1 MTEPK
6 SSWPINIFLPLPRLV
21 RVVPLSEWFFFWIWI
36 IWLSLPASGSAG
48 QSVPEPNWIVSRTW
62 LREQGLPQNS
72 VTSIL
77 QTHDGYIWIG
87 TYNGLAR
94 FDGARF
100 VCFNSDNTPEMSSSR
115 VTSLFEDSNGILWI
129 GHEGGEV
136 TRYSNGTFQDVP
148 VPGHWPTGRI
158 ESIGSDESG
167 DIWALNERGC
177 LARVRDGLV
186 LNAEPGGMRSLA
198 AMVRSDRGHIW
209 IMCNGKVSSLQN
221 GNLQPLNFD
230 RGNTNS
236 LVLGIG
242 LSAEGGLWI
251 AAGDAVSRLKD
262 GIWVE
267 SRPLGTF
274 QKTPCFLKEIKNG
287 IVEMISTDKGLE
299 LIFPDQHIQ
308 IIDLGS
314 GLPSNWVTA
323 LGEDREG
330 DLWVGAGGAGLV
342 LIRESIIKTIKPPEG
357 WQGRAVLSLCN
368 GRDGVVW
375 IRTEGLGVY
384 RYQGD
389 NWQNYSYSNGLA
401 NTYVW
406 SVSEDAMGNLWAGT
420 WGGGF
425 FIKDGDQFVHPPGED
440 NLFLPVPVL
449 LPDKSG
455 GMYAGTG
462 SGLLYYRDGKINWLR
477 GIGNDP
483 TNSVRS
489 LLRDEDGTIWYGT
502 AGEGLFCLSHGAIKQ
517 YQKNDG
523 LPNNFIQCLHR
534 DEEGSIWIGTLGGGL
549 GRLKHGQFATIGQ
562 NQGLSDNVICDIEDD
577 GHGYFWISSYGGIF
591 RVNKTEL
598 NRCANGLSGAVHCV
612 NFGISDGMP
621 TLECSGGFQP
631 AGVKLPDGR
640 LWFPTSRGIVQVDPQ
655 YTKTNTLPPPVIIE
669 DFLVDDRVLK
679 RSSTA
684 GAPLKIAPGNH
695 RFEFRYTALSFVA
708 PEQVRFQNRLDGL
721 NAGWINAGVNRT
733 ANYNFLPP
741 GNYTFHVIAC
751 NNDGVWNETGASL
764 DFTVL
769 PFFWQTAWF
778 DALAVAGIILLVVVA
793 TWYKVR
799 SGMKLKLDLLER
811 QRYVER
817 ERMRIAR
824 DIHDDLGAN
833 LTRINLLSQ
842 TAQRSMHDKSQATK
856 TLDHISSTARQLTRA
871 MDEIVWAIDP
881 QHDTLDS
888 LASYL
893 AKLIQEVFSGSNIR
907 YRLDFP
913 VSLPAWPLT
922 AEVRHNLFLA
932 FKEALHNTLKH
943 SRASE
948 VQVALALGES
958 SFTLKVTDDGCGF
971 NAASRIDSPP
981 TKHPLPPRRN
991 GVANMHQRLREI
1003 GGRCEIQSEPG
1014 RGTQVTFFIPAHR
1027 IAKK

>member
-1 MTEPK
+1 M
-6 SSWPINIFLPLPRLV
+6 WL
-21 RVVPLSEWFFFWIWI
+21 
-36 IWLSLPASGSAG
+36 IWLSLPASGSA
-48 QSVPEPNWIVSRTW
+48 SVPEPNWIVSRTW

-115 VTSLFEDSNGILWI
+115 VTSLFEDSDGTLWI

-136 TRYSNGTFQDVP
+136 TRFCKGTFQT
-148 VPGHWPTGRI
+148 VPGHWPAGRI
-158 ESIGSDESG
+158 ESIGADEAG
-167 DIWALNERGC
+167 DIWALNEQGS

-186 LNAEPGGMRSLA
+186 LSAQPGGMRSPA
-198 AMVRSDRGHIW
+198 GMIRSNNGRIW
-209 IMCNGKVSSLQN
+209 VLFGGKVSTLQK
-221 GNLQPLNFD
+221 GQLLPLNFAW
-230 RGNTNS
+230 GNTNT
-236 LVLGIG
+236 LVLGIALG
-242 LSAEGGLWI
+242 SDGGLWVS
-251 AAGDAVSRLKD
+251 AGGSVSLLKN
-262 GIWVE
+262 GVCVE
-267 SRPLGTF
+267 TRPLGTF
-274 QKTPCFLKEIKNG
+274 QKTPCFVKEIRNG
-287 IVEMISTDKGLE
+287 ILAMISTDKGLE

-314 GLPSNWVTA
+314 GLPSDWVTA
-323 LGEDREG
+323 MGEDREG

-342 LIRESIIKTIKPPEG
+342 LIRESIIKTIKPPAG

-368 GRDGVVW
+368 GRNGEVW
-375 IRTEGLGVY
+375 IGTEGLGLY

-389 NWQNYSYSNGLA
+389 NWESYSYSNGLE
-401 NTYVW
+401 NTYIW
-406 SVSEDAMGNLWAGT
+406 SVCEDARSNLWAGT
-420 WGGGF
+420 WGGGV
-425 FIKDGDQFVHPPGED
+425 FIKAGNQFIHPPGAE
-440 NLFLPVPVL
+440 NLFLQVPVL
-449 LPDKSG
+449 LPDNAG

-462 SGLLYYRDGKINWLR
+462 NGLLDYRDGKIAWLR
-477 GIGNDP
+477 GIGYNP

-489 LLRDEDGTIWYGT
+489 LLREDDGTLWYGT
-502 AGEGLFCLSHGAIKQ
+502 GGEGLFCLSRGSIKQ
-517 YQKNDG
+517 YQKSDG

-534 DEEGSIWIGTLGGGL
+534 DEDGVIWIGTLGGGL

-562 NQGLSDNVICDIEDD
+562 NQGLPDDVICDIEDD
-577 GHGYFWISSYGGIF
+577 GRGYFWISSYGGIF
-591 RVNKTEL
+591 RVNKAEL
-598 NRCANGLSGAVHCV
+598 NDCANGLRGAVHCV
-612 NFGISDGMP
+612 NFGMSDGMP

-631 AGVKLPDGR
+631 SGVKLPDGR
-640 LWFPTSRGIVQVDPQ
+640 LWFPTSRGVVQVDPQ

-669 DFLVDDRVLK
+669 DFLVDDQILQ
-679 RSSTA
+679 RSSNA
-684 GAPLKIAPGNH
+684 GSRLKIAPGNH

-708 PEQVRFQNRLDGL
+708 PEEVHFRDRLDGL
-721 NAGWINAGVNRT
+721 NNGWINAGGNRI

-741 GNYTFHVIAC
+741 GDYTFKVIAC

-778 DALAVAGIILLVVVA
+778 DVLAVAGIILLVVAA

-799 SGMKLKLDLLER
+799 SGMKLKLNLLER
-811 QRYVER
+811 QRYLER

-856 TLDHISSTARQLTRA
+856 TLEQISTTARKLTRA

-888 LASYL
+888 LANYL
-893 AKLIQEVFSGSNIR
+893 AKLIQEVFSGSAIR

-932 FKEALHNTLKH
+932 FKEALHNALKH

-948 VQVALALGES
+948 VQVALELEES
-958 SFTLKVTDDGCGF
+958 SFILKVADDGCGF
-971 NAASRIDSPP
+971 KTTARIDPLSR
-981 TKHPLPPRRN
+981 KHPRPPRRN
-991 GVANMHQRLREI
+991 GLANMHQRLQEI

-1014 RGTQVTFFIPAHR
+1014 RGTKVTLFIPIHR
-1027 IAKK
+1027 ALEK

>member
-6 SSWPINIFLPLPRLV
+6 SSWPIKVFLPVARLV
-21 RVVPLSEWFFFWIWI
+21 SFRRLFFFWIWI
-36 IWLSLPASGSAG
+36 VWLFLTASGNASDN
-48 QSVPEPNWIVSRTW
+48 VPEPNWIVSRTW

-100 VCFNSDNTPEMSSSR
+100 VCFNSDNTPEMRSSR
-115 VTSLFEDSNGILWI
+115 VTSLFEDSEGTLWI
-129 GHEGGEV
+129 GHEGGEI
-136 TRYSNGTFQDVP
+136 TYYRSGNFQAVS
-148 VPGHWPTGRI
+148 VPGHWPAGRI

-167 DIWALNERGC
+167 DIWALNERGF
-177 LARVRDGLV
+177 LVRVRDGLV
-186 LNAEPGGMRSLA
+186 LSAEAGGMRSPA
-198 AMVRSDRGHIW
+198 GMARSKRGQIW
-209 IMCNGKVSSLQN
+209 ILCDGKVSMLQH
-221 GNLQPLNFD
+221 GELQPMNFL

-236 LVLGIG
+236 LVLGI
-242 LSAEGGLWI
+242 
-251 AAGDAVSRLKD
+251 AVSHDDSLWVAADNSVGRLEA
-262 GIWVE
+262 GTWVE
-267 SRPLGTF
+267 NRPLGTF
-274 QKTPCFLKEIKNG
+274 NDTPCVLREIKND
-287 IVEMISTDKGLE
+287 ILSVVSSDKGLA
-299 LIFPDQHIQ
+299 LVFPDQHIQ
-308 IIDLGS
+308 IINLGT

-330 DLWVGAGGAGLV
+330 DLWAGAGGAGLV
-342 LIRESIIKTIKPPEG
+342 LIRESIIKTIKPPTG

-375 IRTEGLGVY
+375 IGTEGSGIY
-384 RYQGD
+384 RYQGG
-389 NWQNYSYSNGLA
+389 NWQNYSFSNGLA

-406 SVSEDAMGNLWAGT
+406 SVSEDAGGKLWAGT

-425 FIKDGDQFVHPPGED
+425 FIKAGDQFDHPPGAESI
-440 NLFLPVPVL
+440 FLPVPVL
-449 LPDKSG
+449 LPDDLG

-462 SGLLYYRDGKINWLR
+462 TGLLYYRDGKINWLH
-477 GIGNDP
+477 GIGYNP

-489 LLRDEDGTIWYGT
+489 LLQDDDGTIWYGT
-502 AGEGLFCLSHGAIKQ
+502 AGEGLFCLSHGSIKQ
-517 YQKNDG
+517 YQKIDG
-523 LPNNFIQCLHR
+523 LPNNFVQCLHR
-534 DEEGSIWIGTLGGGL
+534 DEEGAIWIGTLGGGL

-598 NRCANGLSGAVHCV
+598 NCCADGLSGAVHCV
-612 NFGISDGMP
+612 NFGISDGLP

-655 YTKTNTLPPPVIIE
+655 NTKTNTLPPPVMIE
-669 DFLVDDRVLK
+669 DFLVDDQILNRT
-679 RSSTA
+679 STA
-684 GAPLKIAPGNH
+684 GSRLKIAPGNH

-751 NNDGVWNETGASL
+751 NNAGVWNETGASL

-778 DALAVAGIILLVVVA
+778 DALAVAGTILLVVVA

-842 TAQRSMHDKSQATK
+842 TAQRSMHDKPQATK
-856 TLDHISSTARQLTRA
+856 TLDQISTTARQLTRA
-871 MDEIVWAIDP
+871 MDEIVWAVDP

-888 LASYL
+888 LVSYL
-893 AKLIQEVFSGSNIR
+893 AKLVQEMFSDSNIR

-913 VSLPAWPLT
+913 VSLPPWHLT

-948 VQVALALGES
+948 VQVALAMEATA
-958 SFTLKVTDDGCGF
+958 FTLKVTDNGCGF
-971 NAASRIDSPP
+971 DDAVARGDPVSPRRP
-981 TKHPLPPRRN
+981 SAPRRN
-991 GVANMHQRLREI
+991 GLANMHQRLKEI
-1003 GGRCEIQSEPG
+1003 GGRCEIQSAGG
-1014 RGTQVTFFIPAHR
+1014 RGAQVTFLIPAHR
-1027 IAKK
+1027 VAIK

>member
-1 MTEPK
+1 MSFLLLPK
-6 SSWPINIFLPLPRLV
+6 ACAAI
-21 RVVPLSEWFFFWIWI
+21 E
-36 IWLSLPASGSAG
+36 
-48 QSVPEPNWIVSRTW
+48 SVPEPNWIVSHTW

-115 VTSLFEDSNGILWI
+115 VTSLFEDADGVLWI

-136 TRYSNGTFQDVP
+136 TRYMNGTFQAVP
-148 VPGHWPTGRI
+148 VSGHWPAGRI
-158 ESIGSDESG
+158 ESIGTDESG
-167 DIWALNERGC
+167 DIWVLNERGC
-177 LARVRDGLV
+177 LARLRDGLV
-186 LNAEPGGMRSLA
+186 LNAQPGGMRIPA
-198 AMVRSDRGHIW
+198 GMVRSNRGHLW
-209 IMCNGKVSSLQN
+209 ILSDGKVSELRN
-221 GNLQPLNFD
+221 GQLLPLNFVL
-230 RGNTNS
+230 GNTNT
-236 LVLGIG
+236 LVLAIALGCDDS
-242 LSAEGGLWI
+242 LWVSAN
-251 AAGDAVSRLKD
+251 DSVSRLKD
-262 GIWVE
+262 GVWVE
-267 SRPLGTF
+267 TRPLGTF

-287 IVEMISTDKGLE
+287 ILAMISTDKGLE

-323 LGEDREG
+323 LGGDREG

-342 LIRESIIKTIKPPEG
+342 LIRESIIKTIKPPDG

-368 GRDGVVW
+368 GPNGVVW
-375 IRTEGLGVY
+375 IGTEGLGIY

-389 NWQNYSYSNGLA
+389 NWQNYSYSNGLI

-406 SVSEDAMGNLWAGT
+406 SVSEDARSNLWAGT

-425 FIKDGDQFVHPPGED
+425 FIKAGDQFVHPSGEN

-449 LPDKSG
+449 LPDSEG
-455 GMYAGTG
+455 GMYVGTG

-477 GIGNDP
+477 GNGYNP

-489 LLRDEDGTIWYGT
+489 LLRDDDGTIWYGT
-502 AGEGLFCLSHGAIKQ
+502 AGEGLFRLSRGSIKQ

-534 DEEGSIWIGTLGGGL
+534 DEEGTIWIGTLGGGL
-549 GRLKHGQFATIGQ
+549 GRLKNGQFATISQ

-591 RVNKTEL
+591 RVNKAEL
-598 NRCANGLSGAVHCV
+598 NRCANGLSSAIQCV

-655 YTKTNTLPPPVIIE
+655 NTTTNTLPPPVIIE
-669 DFLVDDRVLK
+669 DFLVDDQIIK
-679 RSSTA
+679 RSSIA
-684 GAPLKIAPGNH
+684 GSPVKIAPGNH
-695 RFEFRYTALSFVA
+695 RFEFRYTGLSFVA

-733 ANYNFLPP
+733 VNYNFLPP
-741 GNYTFHVIAC
+741 GNYTFRVIAC

-764 DFTVL
+764 NFTVL

-778 DALAVAGIILLVVVA
+778 DTLAVTGIILLVVSA

-842 TAQRSMHDKSQATK
+842 TAQRSMHDKPQAVK
-856 TLDHISSTARQLTRA
+856 TLDQISTTARHLTRA

-893 AKLIQEVFSGSNIR
+893 AKLIQEVFNGSNIR

-932 FKEALHNTLKH
+932 FKEALHNCLKH

-948 VQVALALGES
+948 VHIALALGES
-958 SFTLKVTDDGCGF
+958 SFTLKVADDGCGF
-971 NAASRIDSPP
+971 NAAPLRDPLP
-981 TKHPLPPRRN
+981 ANHPLHSRRN
-991 GVANMHQRLREI
+991 GLSNMHQRLHEI

-1014 RGTQVTFFIPAHR
+1014 RGTQVTFFIPALWV
-1027 IAKK
+1027 AKE